1 MESNCN
7 IISCSECDY
16 TSKLCYNITRH
27 MMRKH
32 PQQNISNMQ
41 QNISNM
47 QQNISNMQQNIM
59 TENNRSFN
67 CKLCNKIFAKQWILK
82 RHLKI
87 CNGISDKLKCIYC
100 NKSLANRHSRSSH
113 MKTCSENS

>member
-32 PQQNISNMQ
+32 P
-41 QNISNM
+41 